1 MQITTT
7 GVVVAGIKLMYK
19 SHQLS
24 TAHLGSYQQSTRFQD
39 FLASMVLCI
48 LLKSLFPVIRVI
60 QFLPLRV
67 MAVMVGEN

>member
-7 GVVVAGIKLMYK
+7 GVVVAGIKLMYN

-24 TAHLGSYQQSTRFQD
+24 TTHLGSYQRSTRLQD
-39 FLASMVLCI
+39 FLASMMLCI
-48 LLKSLFPVIRVI
+48 LLKSLFPIIRAI

-67 MAVMVGEN
+67 MAVMVGVN